1 MTIRLTDEQSI
12 LYLDGG
18 WDAYR
23 VEEDILDYIDD
34 HGIYEPVA
42 VVLSDGSAVCFYVT
56 PPGVIL

>member
-18 WDAYR
+18 WEAYR
-23 VEEDILDYIDD
+23 VEEDILDYLDRI
-34 HGIYEPVA
+34 GVWEPVA

>member
-1 MTIRLTDEQSI
+1 MTIRLTEEQSI

-23 VEEDILDYIDD
+23 IEEDILDDLARQEVT
-34 HGIYEPVA
+34 EPVA

-56 PPGVIL
+56 TPGVIV